1 MPVDQSA
8 LYGFAYAERYLPLMG
23 ESHFLKTSTDKK
35 VNHYHPCIETAGQYQ
50 KERSERGVEVNVDED
65 LPLLVE
71 NSTAESEVLSSDD
84 SSRLDRDL
92 ELDIDFP
99 NSALNEIGS
108 QFTEEEDA
116 EWIFK
121 DIIMGDQDYEEPI
134 EATTTSPN
142 SIYRTQFGV
151 PFPFELPP
159 LPNQETMDH
168 VGDLLNNLIKLIYDC
183 ECSHISPLI
192 SNTLPP

>member
-1 MPVDQSA
+1 MSLTPYKHQS
-8 LYGFAYAERYLPLMG
+8 L
-23 ESHFLKTSTDKK
+23 TNIK
-35 VNHYHPCIETAGQYQ
+35 VHHHHPCIETAGQYQ

-121 DIIMGDQDYEEPI
+121 DIIVGDQDYEEPI
-134 EATTTSPN
+134 EATTTTSPN

-151 PFPFELPP
+151 PFSFELPP

-168 VGDLLNNLIKLIYDC
+168 VGDLLYNLIKLIYDC
-183 ECSHISPLI
+183 ECSYISPLI
-192 SNTLPP
+192 FNTLPS

>member
-1 MPVDQSA
+1 MSLTPYKYQS
-8 LYGFAYAERYLPLMG
+8 L
-23 ESHFLKTSTDKK
+23 TNIK
-35 VNHYHPCIETAGQYQ
+35 VHHHHPCIETAGQYQ
-50 KERSERGVEVNVDED
+50 KERSERGVAVNSDED

-71 NSTAESEVLSSDD
+71 NSTAESDVFSSDD
-84 SSRLDRDL
+84 TSRLDRDL

-121 DIIMGDQDYEEPI
+121 DIMGGHDYEEPI
-134 EATTTSPN
+134 EATTTTSPN

-159 LPNQETMDH
+159 LPSQETMDH
-168 VGDLLNNLIKLIYDC
+168 VGVLLNNLLKLIYNC
-183 ECSHISPLI
+183 EYFYISPLI
-192 SNTLPP
+192 FNTLPPSHQRRPDPGSG